1 MGTRLERAEWSGP
14 AVAARRELVV
24 IRPETDPQIVARMS
38 QGDAGAIEP
47 MYDKYAR
54 AVFALLL
61 RIVKDRQTAE
71 DLLQDVFSSAWQH
84 AGRFDPARG
93 EVLPW
98 LLGIGHNAALN
109 ELRRRRRR
117 PQATYHSDPEQADLA
132 LAQVPDP
139 APTPADAAWFEIRRT
154 DLRQALGHLVEA
166 DRTVIELYAVG
177 HSQSEIAGL
186 LQMPLGTV
194 KTRMRR
200 GLQRLREAAERRE
213 FEWD

>member
-1 MGTRLERAEWSGP
+1 MLAVEVPWDIRP
-14 AVAARRELVV
+14 ASVPKRQEMAV
-24 IRPETDPQIVARMS
+24 IRPQTDHQLIVAMAN
-38 QGDAGAIEP
+38 GDATAIEP
-47 MYDKYAR
+47 LYDKFSR

-61 RIVKDRQTAE
+61 RIVRDRSTAE
-71 DLLQDVFSSAWQH
+71 ELLQDVFASAWQH
-84 AGRFDPARG
+84 AGRFDPAKG

-117 PQATYHSDPEQADLA
+117 PQSAELPDPEQSEQMMGRLADPSPA
-132 LAQVPDP
+132 LD
-139 APTPADAAWFEIRRT
+139 DAVWFEIRRG
-154 DLRQALGHLVEA
+154 DLRRALAQLGEA
-166 DRTVIELYAVG
+166 DRTVIELFATG

-186 LQMPLGTV
+186 LQTPLGTV

-200 GLQRLREAAERRE
+200 GLQRLREAAERQE